1 MNQELE
7 IFLNKNNIEVLPRKE
22 ITEGKKEIKLY
33 DTREYI
39 NTINELHHIFL
50 KENNKIRFKFRN
62 DIWRMV
68 QTFKLW
74 NRRAERINININ
86 NSFFR
91 LVIEASKKSVNSI
104 ESIDYISLIKRA
116 MEREEVCTGRIY
128 YEIKEGYKKVFI
140 TNLDNIKFNMRED
153 DYYTYFKK
161 IKGIYRNEIDDL
173 IKVAVEKEELDFKSY
188 IYIKALIEYPYNS
201 MKYLQDIYVK
211 DMEFENK
218 TLEGLLARD
227 YLI

>member
-62 DIWRMV
+62 DIWRIV

-74 NRRAERINININ
+74 NRRAERININ

-161 IKGIYRNEIDDL
+161 IKGIYKNELDDL

-211 DMEFENK
+211 DIEFENK
-218 TLEGLLARD
+218 ALEGLLARD

>member
-74 NRRAERINININ
+74 NRRAERININ

-91 LVIEASKKSVNSI
+91 LVIGASKKSVNSI

-116 MEREEVCTGRIY
+116 MEREEVCSGRIY

-161 IKGIYRNEIDDL
+161 IKGIYKNELDDL

-211 DMEFENK
+211 DIEFENK

>member
-74 NRRAERINININ
+74 NRRAERININ

-211 DMEFENK
+211 DIEFENK

>member
-74 NRRAERINININ
+74 NRRAERININN
-86 NSFFR
+86 GFFR

-161 IKGIYRNEIDDL
+161 IKGIYKNELDDL

-211 DMEFENK
+211 DVEFENK

>member
-7 IFLNKNNIEVLPRKE
+7 VFLNKNNIEVLPRKE
-22 ITEGKKEIKLY
+22 ITEGKREIKLY
-33 DTREYI
+33 DAREYI

-50 KENNKIRFKFRN
+50 KEDNKIRFKFRN
-62 DIWRMV
+62 DIWKMV

-74 NRRAERINININ
+74 NRRSKRININN
-86 NSFFR
+86 KFFS
-91 LVIEASKKSVNSI
+91 LAMEASKKSLNSI

-128 YEIKEGYKKVFI
+128 YEVKEGDKKVFI

-161 IKGIYRNEIDDL
+161 IKGIYKNELNDL
-173 IKVAVEKEELDFKSY
+173 IKETVEKEELDFKSY
-188 IYIKALIEYPYNS
+188 VYIKALIEYPYNS

-211 DMEFENK
+211 DIEFENK
-218 TLEGLLARD
+218 TLEELLARD

>member
-62 DIWRMV
+62 DIWRIV

-74 NRRAERINININ
+74 NRRAERININ

-161 IKGIYRNEIDDL
+161 IKGIYKNELDDL

-227 YLI
+227 YLV